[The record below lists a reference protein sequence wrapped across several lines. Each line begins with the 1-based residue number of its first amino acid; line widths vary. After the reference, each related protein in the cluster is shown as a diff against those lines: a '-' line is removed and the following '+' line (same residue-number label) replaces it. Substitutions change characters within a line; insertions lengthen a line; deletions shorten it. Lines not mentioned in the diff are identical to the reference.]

1 MTMRYFSHFISTYSF
16 QNSSDASVWAISYVS
31 YNVKANGQKNLV
43 KTQWLEPSH
52 KRQKGMLKDVQHART
67 KKKKKLVFLLVGNYF
82 THIPSNVV
90 RMQIVRSN
98 LVIGGLEQA
107 SHANT
112 RLNSKLIFFKKGDK
126 TRV

>member
-1 MTMRYFSHFISTYSF
+1 
-16 QNSSDASVWAISYVS
+16 
-31 YNVKANGQKNLV
+31 
-43 KTQWLEPSH
+43 
-52 KRQKGMLKDVQHART
+52 MLKDVQHART